1 MAKIVGDVTR
11 AIETELKPTLKST
24 GAHLGFCQALSEV
37 NIRLGVKSVV
47 FDPDEPGTVEV
58 LKDGPRV
65 CLDCGAVMQK
75 RKATL
80 ASGELRVAWVCECD
94 PAAVLVVPA
103 RDPVGAVRKLAAIVG
118 VELPPV
124 RDDENE
130 EDL

>member
-1 MAKIVGDVTR
+1 MAKIVGDITR
-11 AIETELKPTLKST
+11 AIETELKPKLKNTS
-24 GAHLGFCQALSEV
+24 AHLGFCLALSEV

-47 FDPDEPGTVEV
+47 FDPDEPGTIEV

-65 CLDCGAVMQK
+65 CPDCGAVMQK

-103 RDPVGAVRKLAAIVG
+103 RDPVGAIRKLAAIVG
-118 VELPPV
+118 VDLP
-124 RDDENE
+124 DDENAE
-130 EDL
+130 EL